1 MTHFSE
7 PEWPP
12 QGGQPLQGGQ
22 PPQRGQPPLQP
33 GGPYGPPAGAQ
44 PGYGQ
49 PSYGQPSY
57 GQPSY
62 GQPSYGQP
70 SYGQPPYEQPQ
81 YGLPSYSQPQYGQ
94 PGGYPPGPGGPGGPS
109 FGPYGAPPPRNKT
122 PWIIGGIAVL
132 VVAGIAVALV
142 LTLGGSSDSS
152 GNAKAA
158 VVTLLKA
165 DVNKDLKTARNITC
179 DPLHS
184 QIDESFVQDPDKSYT
199 IGKATQ
205 SGDSVTVATTIV
217 DSDNSSHN
225 VVFDVRKQNGT
236 WRVCDVSA
244 GGSGGGG
251 SNTPGGASMPTPSI
265 PTGTDFPSLPTDLP
279 TGGIT
284 GSFCITPDGSTP
296 ICVPN

>member
-12 QGGQPLQGGQ
+12 QGGQP
-22 PPQRGQPPLQP
+22 PQQL
-33 GGPYGPPAGAQ
+33 GGPYGPPAGEQPGYAQ
-44 PGYGQ
+44 PSYGQPPYGQPSYNQPSYEQPQYGQ

-57 GQPSY
+57 GQPQY
-62 GQPSYGQP
+62 G
-70 SYGQPPYEQPQ
+70 QPQ
-81 YGLPSYSQPQYGQ
+81 YGQPQYGQ
-94 PGGYPPGPGGPGGPS
+94 PGGYPPGPGGPGGPG

-152 GNAKAA
+152 GDAKAA
-158 VVTLLKA
+158 VATLLKA
-165 DVNKDLKTARNITC
+165 DVSKDLKTAQNITC

-184 QIDESFVQDPDKSYT
+184 QINASFVQDPDKSYT

-205 SGDSVTVATTIV
+205 NGDTATVATTIV
-217 DSDNSSHN
+217 DSENSSHS
-225 VVFDVRKQNGT
+225 VVFEVRKQNGT
-236 WRVCDVSA
+236 WKVCDVSA
-244 GGSGGGG
+244 GSSGGG
-251 SNTPGGASMPTPSI
+251 SNTPGGASVPTPSI

-279 TGGIT
+279 TGGAT